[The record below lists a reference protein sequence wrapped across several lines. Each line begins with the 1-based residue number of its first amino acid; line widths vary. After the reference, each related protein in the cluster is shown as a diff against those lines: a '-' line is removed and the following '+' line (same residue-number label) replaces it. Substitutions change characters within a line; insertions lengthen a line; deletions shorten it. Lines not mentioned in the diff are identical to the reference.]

1 VAEMS
6 RGEIQDLLSKF
17 AINNPKYR
25 EALVRDPKGILEKQF
40 NKPLPASMKV
50 RAVEDTADTVYVIVP
65 FVPKSGQELSDSS
78 LESVAGGFKDNT
90 CTSAQG
96 GVNTFVQL
104 NLG

>member
-1 VAEMS
+1 MAEIS
-6 RGEIQDLLSKF
+6 RGEMQDLLTKF
-17 AINNPKYR
+17 AVNNPKYR
-25 EALVRDPKGILEKQF
+25 DALVRDPKGILEKQF
-40 NKPLPASMKV
+40 NKKLPASMKV
-50 RAVEDTADTVYVIVP
+50 RAVEDSADTVYVVVP